1 MLTES
6 MPQLVFVLKLIM
18 KMLIPVDV
26 KHVQPNVLL
35 VSLPLIVSLVL
46 KTESTNQNVIVLMV
60 FMMLVKLNV
69 YHVTGDV

>member
-1 MLTES
+1 